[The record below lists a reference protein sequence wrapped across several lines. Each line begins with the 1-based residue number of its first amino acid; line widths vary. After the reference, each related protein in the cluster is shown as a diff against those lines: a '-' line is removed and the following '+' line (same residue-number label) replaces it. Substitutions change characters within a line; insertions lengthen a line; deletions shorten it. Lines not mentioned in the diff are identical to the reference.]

1 MRDRFRLSANR
12 VLNNVVLN
20 RVYILGIFCPKQGQ
34 TLSGSPIPKYWSS
47 NPPPQG
53 LSHGESIS
61 GKLPNFEITIVWHA
75 EFQDSACRIL
85 KFQDLT

>member
-53 LSHGESIS
+53 YHTVSQFLVSY
-61 GKLPNFEITIVWHA
+61 
-75 EFQDSACRIL
+75 QIL
-85 KFQDLT
+85 KLQ